1 MAIPGVYKDIAEA
14 NTYITK
20 KQGLQSLG
28 LYKDCGY
35 EKGIYRV
42 KNRTNF

>member
-1 MAIPGVYKDIAEA
+1 MTYVYLTPSL
-14 NTYITK
+14 NTYISK
-20 KQGLQSLG
+20 KQGVQSLG
-28 LYKDCGY
+28 LYKDCGP